1 MNLIIIVLFGVTLMY
16 ISIAERFSTYV
27 KLIALQGVLLFFL
40 AFSQLSGTENMA
52 SLIFVVTETL
62 IFKAI
67 AVPLLLRNITKKMK
81 VAKVH
86 SKAVPA
92 FYSLILVLVAMGVS
106 VVLADMLK
114 IGRIEKI
121 FMITALFTVFT
132 GLILVITHKKIY
144 PHLIGFLVLENG
156 VFMFSLAVGSEM
168 PFLVNSAILLDLFA
182 SVLILGVFA
191 SRIGKRLNDPDID
204 DLSSL
209 KD

>member
-1 MNLIIIVLFGVTLMY
+1 MDLLIIVLFGVTLMY
-16 ISIAERFSTYV
+16 IAVAERFATYV
-27 KLIALQGVLLFFL
+27 KLITAQGVLLFFL
-40 AFSQLSGTENMA
+40 AFSEISTNNLA

-67 AVPLLLRNITKKMK
+67 AVPYLLNNIIKKMK

-86 SKAVPA
+86 SKAMPA
-92 FYSLILVLVAMGVS
+92 FYSLLLVILAMGVS

-121 FMITALFTVFT
+121 FMITAIFTVFT

-168 PFLVNSAILLDLFA
+168 PFLINSGILLDLFA
-182 SVLILGVFA
+182 SVLILGIFA
-191 SRIGKRLNDPDID
+191 SRIGKRLNDPDTD

>member
-1 MNLIIIVLFGVTLMY
+1 MDLMIIVLFGVTLMY
-16 ISIAERFSTYV
+16 ISVAERFATYV
-27 KLIALQGVLLFFL
+27 KLITAQGILLFLL
-40 AFSQLSGTENMA
+40 AFSEISTNNLA

-67 AVPLLLRNITKKMK
+67 AVPYLLNSITKKLK

-92 FYSLILVLVAMGVS
+92 FYSLVLVLLAMGAS

-114 IGRIEKI
+114 VGRIEKL
-121 FMITALFTVFT
+121 FLITALFTVFT
-132 GLILVITHKKIY
+132 GLILVVTHKKIY

-168 PFLVNSAILLDLFA
+168 PFLINAGILLDLFA
-182 SVLILGVFA
+182 SVLILGIFA
-191 SRIGKRLNDPDID
+191 SRIGKRLNDPDVE